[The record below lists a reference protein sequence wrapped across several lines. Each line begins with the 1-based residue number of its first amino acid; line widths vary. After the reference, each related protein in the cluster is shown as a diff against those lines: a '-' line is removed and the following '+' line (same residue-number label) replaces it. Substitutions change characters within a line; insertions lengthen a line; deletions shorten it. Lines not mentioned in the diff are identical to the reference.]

1 MSFFQSSPIPHPD
14 KKPKRKTIFA
24 PEKAY
29 FRVKTNREILR
40 LAIPNVISNITIPLL
55 GMVDMAVA
63 GRLGSEATIGAL
75 AVGTST
81 FNFIYWNCAFI
92 RMGTSG
98 LTAQAFGARR
108 HQECA
113 GSLVRGVV
121 VALLLALLL
130 LIFRQPIGR
139 LALTLMGGSSE
150 VQAMASEYFFA
161 RIWAAPA
168 SVSLFALQGW
178 FIGMQDSR
186 TPMYTALL
194 SNVINIA
201 TCLWFVFGLDMG
213 IRGIALSTVAA
224 QYGGLIFSLVVL
236 ALRYREVLRKVDL
249 RESLQRE
256 PMRRFFSV
264 NKDIFIRSL
273 CVVSVYTF
281 FTAASSRFGDLTLA
295 ANALLMQLFTLY
307 SYMSDGFAYAAESLT
322 GRFVGERNRPAL
334 ASSIK
339 WLAVWSLGIALL
351 FVAVFF
357 FGWDV
362 IMQLFNST
370 EAIIAEAK
378 EYIIWVVAV
387 PLLGFLPFL
396 IDGIMLGATRT
407 RVLRNTLLISTAI
420 FYALFYTLVGPM
432 GNNALWLA
440 FVVFIFLR
448 GAILYFATDRL
459 SADKLIE

>member
-1 MSFFQSSPIPHPD
+1 M
-14 KKPKRKTIFA
+14 
-24 PEKAY
+24 
-29 FRVKTNREILR
+29 KTNREILR

-130 LIFRQPIGR
+130 LIFRQPIGH

-201 TCLWFVFGLDMG
+201 TCLWFVFGLGMG

-224 QYGGLIFSLVVL
+224 QYGGLIFSLVIL

>member
-1 MSFFQSSPIPHPD
+1 MS
-14 KKPKRKTIFA
+14 
-24 PEKAY
+24 
-29 FRVKTNREILR
+29 TNREILR

-63 GRLGSEATIGAL
+63 GRLGDEATIGAL

-81 FNFIYWNCAFI
+81 FNFIYWNCAFL

-108 HQECA
+108 EKECA
-113 GSLVRGVV
+113 NYLVRSLV
-121 VALLLALLL
+121 VALVLALLL
-130 LIFRQPIGR
+130 VVFRRPVGT
-139 LALTLMGGSSE
+139 LALHLMGGSVE
-150 VQAMASEYFFA
+150 VQSLAADYFFA

-194 SNVINIA
+194 SNVINIS

-213 IRGIALSTVAA
+213 IEGIAYSTVAA
-224 QYGGLIFSLVVL
+224 QYGGLIFSLLVIAVRYGSVVRQANL
-236 ALRYREVLRKVDL
+236 G
-249 RESLQRE
+249 ESLRRK
-256 PMRRFFSV
+256 PMLQFFHV
-264 NKDIFIRSL
+264 NKDIFIRTL

-322 GRFVGERNRPAL
+322 GRYVGARDVGALRSSIRGLSLWSLAIAVGFVGIFL
-334 ASSIK
+334 
-339 WLAVWSLGIALL
+339 V
-351 FVAVFF
+351 
-357 FGWDV
+357 GWDA
-362 IMQLFNST
+362 ILGLFSSS
-370 EAIIAEAK
+370 EEIIAEAHN
-378 EYIIWVVAV
+378 YIVWVIAV
-387 PLLGFLPFL
+387 PLVGFLPFL

-420 FYALFYTLVGPM
+420 FYGLFYSLVGLI
-432 GNNALWLA
+432 GNNALWTA
-440 FVVFIFLR
+440 FVVFILMR
-448 GAILYFATDRL
+448 GVLLYVATDKL
-459 SADKLIE
+459 NPSKLIN

>member
-1 MSFFQSSPIPHPD
+1 M
-14 KKPKRKTIFA
+14 
-24 PEKAY
+24 
-29 FRVKTNREILR
+29 KTNREILR

-121 VALLLALLL
+121 VALILALLL

-194 SNVINIA
+194 SNVINIV

-256 PMRRFFSV
+256 QMRRFFSV

-370 EAIIAEAK
+370 DAIIAEAK

-407 RVLRNTLLISTAI
+407 RILRNTLLISTAI

>member
-1 MSFFQSSPIPHPD
+1 
-14 KKPKRKTIFA
+14 
-24 PEKAY
+24 
-29 FRVKTNREILR
+29 
-40 LAIPNVISNITIPLL
+40 
-55 GMVDMAVA
+55 MVDMAVA

-130 LIFRQPIGR
+130 LIFRQPIGH

-201 TCLWFVFGLDMG
+201 TCLWFVFGLGMG

-224 QYGGLIFSLVVL
+224 QYGGLIFSLAIL

-249 RESLQRE
+249 RASLKRE

>member
-1 MSFFQSSPIPHPD
+1 MSFFQSLPVTHPD
-14 KKPKRKTIFA
+14 KNQKEKLSLRPK
-24 PEKAY
+24 KAY

-121 VALLLALLL
+121 VALVLALLL

-224 QYGGLIFSLVVL
+224 QYGGLIFSLVIL

>member
-1 MSFFQSSPIPHPD
+1 M
-14 KKPKRKTIFA
+14 
-24 PEKAY
+24 
-29 FRVKTNREILR
+29 KTNREILR
-40 LAIPNVISNITIPLL
+40 LAVPNVISNITIPLL

-98 LTAQAFGARR
+98 LTAQAYGARR
-108 HQECA
+108 EQECA
-113 GSLVRGVV
+113 NNLVRGVV
-121 VALLLALLL
+121 VALLLALTL
-130 LIFRQPIGR
+130 LIFRKPVGT
-139 LALTLMGGSSE
+139 LALRLMGGSSD
-150 VQAMASEYFFA
+150 VQALAGEYFFH

-168 SVSLFALQGW
+168 SIALFAMQGW

-194 SNVINIA
+194 SNVINIG
-201 TCLWFVFGLDMG
+201 TCLWFVFGMGMG
-213 IRGIALSTVAA
+213 IKGIALSTVAA
-224 QYGGLIFSLVVL
+224 QYGGLLFSIVMLATRYRGVL
-236 ALRYREVLRKVDL
+236 AKIDL
-249 RESLQRE
+249 RSSLHRE

-334 ASSIK
+334 RSSIRG
-339 WLAVWSLGIALL
+339 LALWSLGIAVI
-351 FVAVFF
+351 FVVVFF
-357 FGWDV
+357 FGWDG
-362 IMQLFNST
+362 IMLLFNST
-370 EAIIAEAK
+370 DAIIAEAK
-378 EYIIWVVAV
+378 EYIVWVVAV
-387 PLLGFLPFL
+387 PLVGFLPFL

-420 FYALFYTLVGPM
+420 FYAMFYSLVGTL
-432 GNNALWLA
+432 GNNALWLS

-459 SADKLIE
+459 SADRLIE

>member
-1 MSFFQSSPIPHPD
+1 M
-14 KKPKRKTIFA
+14 
-24 PEKAY
+24 
-29 FRVKTNREILR
+29 KTNREILR
-40 LAIPNVISNITIPLL
+40 LAVPNVISNITIPLL

-63 GRLGSEATIGAL
+63 GRLGSESTIGAL
-75 AVGTST
+75 AIGTST

-98 LTAQAFGARR
+98 LTAQAYGAKRER
-108 HQECA
+108 ECA
-113 GSLVRGVV
+113 NNLVRGLT
-121 VALLLALLL
+121 VALILALLL
-130 LIFRQPIGR
+130 VVFRKPIGN
-139 LALTLMGGSSE
+139 LALHIMGGSGE
-150 VQAMASEYFFA
+150 VMAMASEYFFA

-194 SNVINIA
+194 SNIINIA
-201 TCLWFVFGLDMG
+201 TCLWFVFGVGMG

-224 QYGGLIFSLVVL
+224 QYGGLLFSLMML
-236 ALRYREVLRKVDL
+236 AIRYRNVLGKVNI
-249 RESLQRE
+249 RESLHRE

-264 NKDIFIRSL
+264 NKDIFVRSL

-322 GRFVGERNRPAL
+322 GRFVGERNNKAL
-334 ASSIK
+334 ASSNK
-339 WLAVWSLGIALL
+339 WLAIWSLGIALL
-351 FVAVFF
+351 FVAIFY

-362 IMQLFNST
+362 IMLLFNST
-370 EAIIAEAK
+370 EAIMAEART
-378 EYIIWVVAV
+378 YIGWVIAV
-387 PLLGFLPFL
+387 PLVGFLPFL

-420 FYALFYTLVGPM
+420 FYIMFYSLVGAM
-432 GNNALWLA
+432 GNNALWLS

>member
-1 MSFFQSSPIPHPD
+1 M
-14 KKPKRKTIFA
+14 
-24 PEKAY
+24 
-29 FRVKTNREILR
+29 KTNREILR

-194 SNVINIA
+194 SNVINIV

-370 EAIIAEAK
+370 DAIIAEAK

>member
-1 MSFFQSSPIPHPD
+1 M
-14 KKPKRKTIFA
+14 
-24 PEKAY
+24 
-29 FRVKTNREILR
+29 KTNREILR

-130 LIFRQPIGR
+130 LIFRQPIGH

-201 TCLWFVFGLDMG
+201 TCLWFVFGLGMG

-224 QYGGLIFSLVVL
+224 QYGGLIFSLVIL

-334 ASSIK
+334 ASSI
-339 WLAVWSLGIALL
+339 S
-351 FVAVFF
+351 
-357 FGWDV
+357 GW
-362 IMQLFNST
+362 Q
-370 EAIIAEAK
+370 
-378 EYIIWVVAV
+378 Y
-387 PLLGFLPFL
+387 
-396 IDGIMLGATRT
+396 GA
-407 RVLRNTLLISTAI
+407 
-420 FYALFYTLVGPM
+420 
-432 GNNALWLA
+432 
-440 FVVFIFLR
+440 
-448 GAILYFATDRL
+448 
-459 SADKLIE
+459 SA

>member
-1 MSFFQSSPIPHPD
+1 M
-14 KKPKRKTIFA
+14 
-24 PEKAY
+24 
-29 FRVKTNREILR
+29 KTNREILR

-224 QYGGLIFSLVVL
+224 QYGGLIFSLVIL

-420 FYALFYTLVGPM
+420 FYALFYTLVRPM

-448 GAILYFATDRL
+448 GAILYFATNRL